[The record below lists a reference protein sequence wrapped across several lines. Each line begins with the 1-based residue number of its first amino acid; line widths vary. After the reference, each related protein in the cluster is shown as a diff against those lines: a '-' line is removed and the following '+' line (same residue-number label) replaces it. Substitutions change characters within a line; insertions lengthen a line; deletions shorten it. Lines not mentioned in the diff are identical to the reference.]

1 MSKFMVIMKRE
12 YIQVVKKKSFIIG
25 IFLTP
30 ALMAA
35 FMLLPA
41 WLAQKKATSSEMMA
55 VLDYSGTDIGE
66 RFAKALEVY
75 KLEDSDVPYYV
86 VKNIF
91 NVEPGDSVRFK
102 TLDDSL
108 KTEINDKKLK
118 YFLVIKPHPQLSDD
132 SVYVVTNSDNFTS
145 LSRFEYRLS
154 NIISSVKL
162 EQTDINLPVDSI
174 LKLTRRIDLQT
185 QNTKGEAIPFQIKY
199 FGGLIFVMI
208 MFGMIITYGSLV
220 MRSVIEEK
228 NSRIME
234 VLVSSVSPFQ
244 LMLGKIIGLGA
255 ATFTQVAIW
264 VLVGVGIFFA
274 SGAWNLDISSDITRL
289 VFNPMIVVFF
299 VLFMIVGYLLFST
312 IFALIGSIVNNEK
325 EAQSFIFPI
334 TMSLILP
341 VMVGIHIVQEPN
353 STLSLALSYIPFFA
367 PTTMI
372 MRIIF
377 LAPTV
382 TEYSL
387 FSGILGESI
396 LSFIIL
402 TVATVFIIWLTA
414 KIFRVGILMYGKRP
428 TLPEIVKWIKY

>member
-1 MSKFMVIMKRE
+1 MSKFLVILKRE

-30 ALMAA
+30 VLMAG

-41 WLAQKKATSSEMMA
+41 WLAQKKSTSSEMMA
-55 VLDYSGTDIGE
+55 VLDNSGTGMGE
-66 RFAKALEVY
+66 RFAESLETY
-75 KLEDSDVPYYV
+75 KLEDSDEPYYI

-91 NVEPGDSVRFK
+91 NVEPGDSVMFK

-108 KTEINDKKLK
+108 KTEISDKKLK
-118 YFLVIKPHPQLSDD
+118 YFLVIKPQPQLSDD

-145 LSRFEYRLS
+145 IGRFEYRLS
-154 NIISSVKL
+154 NLISAVKL
-162 EQTDINLPVDSI
+162 EQTNVNLPVDSV

-185 QNTKGEAIPFQIKY
+185 QNSKGEAVPFLVKY

-244 LMLGKIIGLGA
+244 LMLGKITGLGA

-264 VLVGVGIFFA
+264 VLVGVGIFFVSGSA
-274 SGAWNLDISSDITRL
+274 SLDISSDITRL
-289 VFNPMIVVFF
+289 VFNPMVVVFF
-299 VLFMIVGYLLFST
+299 VLFMIVGYLLYST

-341 VMVGIHIVQEPN
+341 VMVGMHIIQEPN

-367 PTTMI
+367 PTTMM

-402 TVATVFIIWLTA
+402 VSSTMIIIWLTA

>member
-1 MSKFMVIMKRE
+1 MSKFMVILKRE

-30 ALMAA
+30 VLMAA

-55 VLDYSGTDIGE
+55 VLDNSGTGMGE
-66 RFAKALEVY
+66 RFAEALETY
-75 KLEDSDVPYYV
+75 KLEDSDEAYYV

-91 NVEPGDSVRFK
+91 NVEPGDSVKFK
-102 TLDDSL
+102 ALDDSL

-118 YFLVIKPHPQLSDD
+118 YFLVIKPQPHLSDD
-132 SVYVVTNSDNFTS
+132 SVYVVTNSDNFTT
-145 LSRFEYRLS
+145 LKRFEYRLS
-154 NIISSVKL
+154 NLISAVKL
-162 EQTDINLPVDSI
+162 EQTDINLPVDSV

-185 QNTKGEAIPFQIKY
+185 RNSKGEAIPFMVKY
-199 FGGLIFVMI
+199 FGGFIFVML
-208 MFGMIITYGSLV
+208 MFGMIVTYGSLV

-264 VLVGVGIFFA
+264 VLVGVGIFFISGSA
-274 SGAWNLDISSDITRL
+274 SLDISSDITRL

-299 VLFMIVGYLLFST
+299 VLFMIVGYLLYST

-341 VMVGIHIVQEPN
+341 VMVGMHIIQEPN

-367 PTTMI
+367 PTTMM

-402 TVATVFIIWLTA
+402 VISTMIIIWLTA
-414 KIFRVGILMYGKRP
+414 KIFRIGILMYGKRP
-428 TLPEIVKWIKY
+428 TLPEIVRWIKY